1 LCLAAA
7 FRVPELAMS
16 ANPLVALIQSQ
27 PGMAQRLLSEHG
39 DDGSGR
45 CRVCSTGGQTGR
57 YRWPCALRRYAEQA
71 DTLASD
77 GLEVG
82 FGASPADT
90 DRLASD

>member
-1 LCLAAA
+1 MCLVALR
-7 FRVPELAMS
+7 RVPERCVS
-16 ANPLVALIQSQ
+16 VNPWVVLILSQ
-27 PGMAQRLLSEHG
+27 PGMAQRLLTEHV

-71 DTLASD
+71 RTAPGEGPDA
-77 GLEVG
+77 GC
-82 FGASPADT
+82 GASPADT